1 MKLSRLN
8 ALFMQSQVI
17 SYIHTSI
24 NTYHDLLSN
33 NQTININHQFKQ
45 ARNIQSQY
53 LIVCIMHAPITQTF
67 IQVAQHVYQNSIGEV
82 GNGLLMVDVNSDDDL
97 TQLQIELLQHIT
109 HMQQVL
115 PNLPV
120 VILNDLYGATP
131 YHVAQQFCQALQL
144 LKMNYHY
151 LSNASFAVFLKA
163 ICHQKRSLPEMLQAV
178 QGLGATL
185 IH

>member
-1 MKLSRLN
+1 
-8 ALFMQSQVI
+8 MQSQVI
-17 SYIHTSI
+17 SYTHTNIHHCS
-24 NTYHDLLSN
+24 LSN
-33 NQTININHQFKQ
+33 NQTTNISHQFKQ

-67 IQVAQHVYQNSIGEV
+67 VQVAQHVYQNSIDQV

-97 TQLQIELLQHIT
+97 TKLQSQLFQHII
-109 HMQQVL
+109 HMQQAL

-120 VILNDLYGATP
+120 VVLNDLYGATP
-131 YHVAQQFCQALQL
+131 YHVAQQFCQALQP
-144 LKMNYHY
+144 LKIEHHY

-163 ICHQKRSLPEMLQAV
+163 ICHQKRSLQEMLQAV